1 MTIWTCVTDPEA
13 AVALL
18 LAWFVARMLAGR
30 GSYGLLLAAARSC
43 GQAA

>member
-1 MTIWTCVTDPEA
+1 MTIWTRVTDPEA

-30 GSYGLLLAAARSC
+30 GSYGFLLATVRPC
-43 GQAA
+43 G